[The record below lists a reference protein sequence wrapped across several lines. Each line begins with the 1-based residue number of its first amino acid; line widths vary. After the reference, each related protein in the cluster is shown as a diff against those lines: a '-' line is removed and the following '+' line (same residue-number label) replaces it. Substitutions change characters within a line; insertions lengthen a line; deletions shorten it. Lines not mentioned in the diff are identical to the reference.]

1 VNLEKLDEVRLLRFT
16 DTLEL
21 KDLLEV
27 RFRLVSDMNE
37 VSLNQAF
44 GRGRPNL

>member
-27 RFRLVSDMNE
+27 RFRLVSDMNK